1 MKIGLFY
8 FNGLDNVIMDNN
20 NLDKQAIRNIIAEQ
34 LNNNLLNYEDGLQY
48 LNSRGITSET
58 ISKASLGYCPPYF
71 NHYQYGQIAL
81 SPLLKGRIT
90 LPIKDSYGNIVA
102 FAGRKLENLTKS
114 VEAAFWSA
122 YQQTPAE
129 AQNKVDQWKRGK
141 WINESFPKKFH
152 LYNLNLAKPK
162 MRELDYV
169 FLVEGYFDSLTLNS
183 FGLINNVALCGTRLT
198 DWHASKL
205 SRYCTTAIALLD
217 GDDAGRKAL
226 EHIETTLSDF
236 NMKLKIINL
245 PEGQDPD
252 TFLLEHG
259 NKNILAA
266 VNLMLQENEDEE
278 IFEVSF

>member
-1 MKIGLFY
+1 
-8 FNGLDNVIMDNN
+8 MDNN
-20 NLDKQAIRNIIAEQ
+20 NLDKQAIRSSIAEQ
-34 LNNNLLNYEDGLQY
+34 LNKNLLNYGDGLKY
-48 LNSRGITSET
+48 LKSRGITEQT
-58 ISKASLGYCPPYF
+58 IIDAGLGYCPPYF
-71 NHYQYGQIAL
+71 NHFQYGQTAL

-90 LPIKDSYGNIVA
+90 LPIKDAYGNIVA
-102 FAGRKLENLTKS
+102 FAGRKLENLS
-114 VEAAFWSA
+114 ASIEAAFWSA
-122 YQQTPAE
+122 YQHSPAE
-129 AQNKVDQWKRGK
+129 AQNKIDQWKRGK

-152 LYNLNLAKPK
+152 LYNLNLAKSK

-205 SRYCTTAIALLD
+205 SRYCTTAVALLD

-236 NMKLKIINL
+236 NMKLKIISL

-252 TFLLEHG
+252 TFLLENG
-259 NKNILAA
+259 NKKILAA
-266 VNLMLQENEDEE
+266 VNLMLQENEDQE